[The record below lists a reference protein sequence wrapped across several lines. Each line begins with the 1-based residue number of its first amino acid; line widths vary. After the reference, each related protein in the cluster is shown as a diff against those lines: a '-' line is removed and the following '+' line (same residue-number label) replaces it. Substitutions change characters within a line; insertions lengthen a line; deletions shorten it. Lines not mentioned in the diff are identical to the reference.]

1 MPDPNI
7 PKILTFIT
15 ALIFSIFS
23 TDWSAKIRTGKAL
36 FKNKSLFNWS

>member
-23 TDWSAKIRTGKAL
+23 TNWFTKVCISKAPL
-36 FKNKSLFNWS
+36 KDKS

>member
-1 MPDPNI
+1 MPNPNI

-23 TDWSAKIRTGKAL
+23 ANWFAKACASKASP
-36 FKNKSLFNWS
+36 KDKS